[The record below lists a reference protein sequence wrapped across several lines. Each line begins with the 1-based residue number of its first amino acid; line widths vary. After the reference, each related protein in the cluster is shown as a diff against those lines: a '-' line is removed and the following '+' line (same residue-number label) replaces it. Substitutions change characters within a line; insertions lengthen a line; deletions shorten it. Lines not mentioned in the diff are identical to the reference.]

1 MRERLRL
8 AAIVVAFIVAA
19 ALGARARA
27 ADSAAG
33 GDILSVP
40 VITIYPGD
48 IISDE
53 MLADQSFPAGTNAS
67 SAILAQ
73 RQALVGKVARRTL
86 LPGKPIAANA
96 VAEPDL
102 IKRGTVTRAYLNEG
116 GLSITTLV
124 LPLQSGALGAVIQC
138 RNVDS
143 GRVIMGTVQADG
155 SVRIGA
161 AE

>member
-8 AAIVVAFIVAA
+8 AAIVAFIVVA

-27 ADSAAG
+27 DDNAAG
-33 GDILSVP
+33 GDILPVP

-48 IISDE
+48 IIGDE
-53 MLADQSFPAGTNAS
+53 MLADQSFPAGTSAS
-67 SAILAQ
+67 SAILAA
-73 RQALVGKVARRTL
+73 RQAIVGKVARRTL

-102 IKRGTVTRAYLNEG
+102 VKRGTIVHAFFDEG
-116 GLSITTLV
+116 GLSMSTLV
-124 LPLQSGALGAVIQC
+124 LPLQSGSLGAIIQC

-155 SVRIGA
+155 SVRVGA
-161 AE
+161 AQ

>member
-8 AAIVVAFIVAA
+8 AAIVAFIVVA

-27 ADSAAG
+27 DDGAAG
-33 GDILSVP
+33 GDLLPVP

-48 IISDE
+48 IIGAE
-53 MLADQSFPAGTNAS
+53 MLADQSFPAGTSAS

-73 RQALVGKVARRTL
+73 RQAIVGKIARRTL

-96 VAEPDL
+96 IAEPD
-102 IKRGTVTRAYLNEG
+102 IVRRGTVTRAYLNEG

-143 GRVIMGTVQADG
+143 GRIIMGTVQADG